1 MHLSMSSPR
10 VGGGVGHRVGILTFS
25 KRNYQNPHP
34 WAKKSFSKLLETNVY
49 FSFTIWNWKIKC
61 MLCDENPHPGDTYIH
76 ILFYLVS
83 YTSYIDIVPNKFT
96 IWQFSNVNWW
106 LARVFFSVDWILFL
120 LYSYNSGTLQGRRD
134 SSRVD
139 WPIHITG
146 EPMGLL

>member
-1 MHLSMSSPR
+1 MNALLKPEWGEAGVSNDWCITSEWWKSSFW
-10 VGGGVGHRVGILTFS
+10 GLEIS
-25 KRNYQNPHP
+25 KYFGEDAIKPC
-34 WAKKSFSKLLETNVY
+34 LLKTWIRARTSTPI
-49 FSFTIWNWKIKC
+49 FFMW
-61 MLCDENPHPGDTYIH
+61 GTYIH
-76 ILFYLVS
+76 TYIFYLVS